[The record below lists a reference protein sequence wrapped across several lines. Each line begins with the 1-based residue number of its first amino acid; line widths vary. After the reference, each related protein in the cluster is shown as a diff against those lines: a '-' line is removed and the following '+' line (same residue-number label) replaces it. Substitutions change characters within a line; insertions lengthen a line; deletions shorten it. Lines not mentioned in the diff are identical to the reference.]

1 MFNIVVLKRQ
11 HEDIDKI
18 VNNILDTIKKNKV
31 EEKSKD
37 ISKDI
42 SILAGK
48 LKIHLKE
55 EDRWLYPNIAESDN
69 PKLREFHKTYK
80 NEMEN
85 IFDLFMS
92 YKAKYNTKSKILSNV
107 DKFIEESKKVL
118 TILMKRLEKE
128 NTELYPILENS

>member
-1 MFNIVVLKRQ
+1 VLKGQ
-11 HEDIDKI
+11 HENISKI

-37 ISKDI
+37 ISRGI
-42 SILAGK
+42 NILADK

-55 EDRWLYPNIAESDN
+55 EDRWLYPNIAKSDN

-92 YKAKYNTKSKILSNV
+92 LKTK
-107 DKFIEESKKVL
+107 
-118 TILMKRLEKE
+118 
-128 NTELYPILENS
+128 